1 MQIKTFEPKYKA
13 DFIAMNKAW
22 INEMFE
28 IEPADLAELE
38 NIEQAVAQG
47 GQVFFAVNENDE
59 VMACC
64 MLAPLP
70 NDEWE
75 IQKFAAKTAFKG
87 TGAGKACLQA
97 ALDYAVA
104 QRIEKL
110 VIVSN
115 RKCEAAVHLYRK
127 FGFQEVPVDKEKF
140 PFERA
145 DIAFEMYLSNE

>member
-13 DFIAMNKAW
+13 DFISMNKAW

-28 IEPADLAELE
+28 LEAADLAELE

-47 GQVFFAVNENDE
+47 GQVFFAVNEQDI

-70 NDEWE
+70 NGEWE
-75 IQKFAAKTAFKG
+75 IQKFAAKAEFKG
-87 TGAGKACLQA
+87 SGAGKACLQA
-97 ALDYAVA
+97 ALDYALE
-104 QRIEKL
+104 QGIRKL

-127 FGFQEVPVDKEKF
+127 FGFQEVPVDKAKF
-140 PFERA
+140 PFDRA
-145 DIAFEMYLSNE
+145 DIAFEKVLK